1 MISQNKVN
9 LERHKIGSVCIFTMW
24 PKTLSSARAFPRL
37 SGTALPLG
45 LKPSLP
51 TRLESSLRSLCSY
64 PDPGLSS
71 LSSHFFA
78 QGSTGIAKQKYLCG
92 DYKGNGPPS
101 VSGIVHPSCPR
112 RRPNGTAA
120 GAFHALFAF
129 LEKGSDR
136 NSVTGYPLQ
145 RMSNDISDV
154 NRYQSH
160 RIPETPVGLGR
171 CIL

>member
-24 PKTLSSARAFPRL
+24 LKTLSSARAFPRL

-78 QGSTGIAKQKYLCG
+78 QGSAGMAKQKYLCG

-112 RRPNGTAA
+112 RRPQW
-120 GAFHALFAF
+120 
-129 LEKGSDR
+129 
-136 NSVTGYPLQ
+136 NSG
-145 RMSNDISDV
+145 RGFSRSF
-154 NRYQSH
+154 
-160 RIPETPVGLGR
+160 RIFREGK
-171 CIL
+171 